1 MLKLISLPLDAGMYG
16 YVKSFGG
23 GPGSYS
29 IFSDDGGKNWIMSA
43 STSDVT
49 TGECQMVPLDLYDKP
64 SPNNTKLLMY
74 MRTSSGIRTF
84 GYSNDSGES
93 WHNMS
98 QPKSLNPQTSVQG
111 AVLAVTYVGVK
122 FNTHLYVSQPYAL
135 GRTNMTIFHSSDGGY
150 NWKDAYQLWKGPSA
164 YSSMVKHHDA
174 PKIYCLY
181 EKGDI
186 YYWET
191 LTLAVFSTL
200 I

>member
-1 MLKLISLPLDAGMYG
+1 MYG
-16 YVKSFGG
+16 YESFGG

-43 STSDVT
+43 STSDFT

-150 NWKDAYQLWKGPSA
+150 NWKGAYQLWKGPSA
-164 YSSMVKHHDA
+164 YSSMVKHPDA